1 MAEKKKKPV
10 STDSSKEEIK
20 TPLKKI
26 KVAKPKV
33 AATVTK
39 KEVKKVEEK
48 TEAPKAKV
56 AKSADLSTPL
66 KTSFAVIRTGGKQY
80 IVRAGEKHKFEKIEA
95 EEGKTVKFDDVLL
108 VKKGDKIEI
117 GAPKVSGA
125 VIEAKVVS
133 QTKGDKIVVFKY
145 KKRKNYRKKTGHRQ
159 KLTEVEIVK
168 I

>member
-1 MAEKKKKPV
+1 MAEEKKST
-10 STDSSKEEIK
+10 STDMGREQIK

-26 KVAKPKV
+26 KIAKPK
-33 AATVTK
+33 TVKAEPK
-39 KEVKKVEEK
+39 KEEKKVEK
-48 TEAPKAKV
+48 KAEAPKAKAV
-56 AKSADLSTPL
+56 KSADPSAVLG
-66 KTSFAVIRTGGKQY
+66 TSFAVIRTGGKQY
-80 IVRAGEKHKFEKIEA
+80 IVRAGEKHKFEKLEA

-117 GAPKVSGA
+117 GAPKVLGA
-125 VIEAKVVS
+125 VVEAKVVS
-133 QTKGDKIVVFKY
+133 QTKGEKIVVFKY